1 MNKGVELWNRAK
13 KIMPGGSQ
21 LLSKRSEMLLPGQW
35 PSYYSRAKGIEVW
48 GVDGKRYTDMTTM
61 SVGACILGYADD
73 DVNAAVINAVRNG
86 SISTLNCPEEVELAE
101 KLLKINP
108 WAGGVRY
115 ARTAGEALTVAVR
128 IARAHTKK
136 DKVAFCG
143 YHGWHD
149 WYLAANLAD
158 EKGLDGHLL
167 PGLHPLGVPRGLK
180 GTSIPFEYDKAE
192 QLEAIMQ
199 KNKDVGTIV
208 LEPMRHN
215 FPKKGFVEKVQK
227 IAADN
232 GAVLLIDEVTS
243 GWRMR
248 VGGVY
253 ELVGI
258 TPDLAVYGKAMSN
271 GYPMAAIVGK
281 AEVMDAAQVSFISS
295 TYWTE
300 RVGPTAALATIAKLE
315 KENVPAHLRRI
326 GRKIGDG
333 WARLAKEKELDIEV
347 LFDFEPLITFNL
359 DYKEKS
365 QAISTLFTQE
375 MLERGYLASKSV
387 YVSYSHKDADVE
399 KYLGHAGEVFGIL
412 KKAIDENSVEKRLK
426 GPVAHVGFKR
436 LTA

>member
-1 MNKGVELWNRAK
+1 MQE
-13 KIMPGGSQ
+13 I
-21 LLSKRSEMLLPGQW
+21 LLK
-35 PSYYSRAKGIEVW
+35 
-48 GVDGKRYTDMTTM
+48 
-61 SVGACILGYADD
+61 LGYACNFFE
-73 DVNAAVINAVRNG
+73 VNGVGFSKNSKIYHLRISKEQIFGGYPKKEDYHGYVYCVTVRNHIILVRRNG
-86 SISTLNCPEEVELAE
+86 
-101 KLLKINP
+101 KIAWSGN
-108 WAGGVRY
+108 
-115 ARTAGEALTVAVR
+115 
-128 IARAHTKK
+128 
-136 DKVAFCG
+136 CG
-143 YHGWHD
+143 YHGWSD

-158 EKGLDGHLL
+158 KKGLDGHLL

-192 QLEAIMQ
+192 QLERIME
-199 KNKDVGTIV
+199 NSKDVGTIV

-215 FPKKGFVEKVQK
+215 FPKKEFVDKVQK
-227 IAADN
+227 MAADN

-258 TPDLAVYGKAMSN
+258 KPDLAVYGKAMSN

-281 AEVMDAAQVSFISS
+281 AEVMDAAQTSFISS

-300 RVGPTAALATIAKLE
+300 RIGPTAALATIAKLE
-315 KENVPAHLRRI
+315 RENVPAHLRRM

-333 WARLAKEKELDIEV
+333 WTKLAGEKGLDIGV
-347 LFDFEPLITFNL
+347 LFDFEPLIAFNL
-359 DYKEKS
+359 NYREKS

-399 KYLGHAGEVFGIL
+399 RYLGDVGEVFGIM
-412 KKAIDENSVEKRLK
+412 KKAIDEKNVEKRLK
-426 GPVAHVGFKR
+426 GPVAHEGFRR
-436 LTA
+436 LTS